1 VPDGVALV
9 TGASAGIGRHLA
21 EGLARRGLA
30 VAGLARTPDRLA
42 TAMREVADAT
52 GGRTLAVAA
61 DVTDRAAVEAAVA
74 RVEAELGP
82 VDLLVNNAGLM
93 DAAEVPVWQADPD
106 DWWRVVESHVRG
118 PLLLVHAVVP
128 GMVERGRGRV
138 VDLASGLSTRAETLY
153 SAYSVGKTGQM
164 RLTEALAV
172 SLEGTGVAVFDLA
185 PGVVRTEMST
195 SMSIHEGRTDWTAPE
210 TVVELVAAIAA
221 GELDAWSGRFL
232 RAGGDDLTTLRRVV
246 PEGDAR
252 RLRLR
257 AYGPDDPIA

>member
-1 VPDGVALV
+1 VPSGVALV

-21 EGLARRGLA
+21 EGLARRGMA
-30 VAGLARTPDRLA
+30 VAGLARTPDRLT
-42 TAMREVADAT
+42 TAMREVADAS

-61 DVTDRAAVEAAVA
+61 DVTDRGAVEAAVA

-106 DWWRVVESHVRG
+106 EWWRVVESHVRG

-138 VDLASGLSTRAETLY
+138 VDLASGLSTRAQTLY